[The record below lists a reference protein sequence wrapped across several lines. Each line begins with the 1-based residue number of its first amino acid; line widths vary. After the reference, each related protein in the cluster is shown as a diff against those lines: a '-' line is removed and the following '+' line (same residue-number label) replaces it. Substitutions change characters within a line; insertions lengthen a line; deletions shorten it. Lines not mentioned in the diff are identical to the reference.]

1 MKIQRRHKSASEVY
15 SHSLNDIMF
24 FLLLF
29 FLIASTMAT
38 PSVLKLL
45 LPNSKTGIQSVKHPV
60 VISVAPSSNAESDM
74 DFAINNTVVT
84 RETLESTLLSAYG
97 NDTID
102 KTALLKIDKSIAWEN
117 VVFLLDIG
125 NKNKIKMV
133 AATNM
138 TKMN

>member
-1 MKIQRRHKSASEVY
+1 MNLRRRQKAASEVY

-29 FLIASTMAT
+29 FLITSTMAT

-60 VISVAPSSNAESDM
+60 VI
-74 DFAINNTVVT
+74 AITADLQFVVDQNVIP
-84 RETLESTLLSAYG
+84 REGVEAAVTAAVQG
-97 NDTID
+97 QNDP
-102 KTALLKIDKSIAWEN
+102 TALLKVDKSVPWQEI
-117 VVFLLDIG
+117 VFLLDIG

-133 AATNM
+133 AATNL
-138 TKMN
+138 TKTVGE

>member
-1 MKIQRRHKSASEVY
+1 MDLRRRHKTTSDVY

-29 FLIASTMAT
+29 FLITSTMAT

-45 LPNSKTGIQSVKHPV
+45 LPNSKTGIQTIKHPIVIAVTEDLQFV
-60 VISVAPSSNAESDM
+60 VNQNIVPREQVEAAVIAE
-74 DFAINNTVVT
+74 INGQT
-84 RETLESTLLSAYG
+84 
-97 NDTID
+97 DP
-102 KTALLKIDKSIAWEN
+102 TALLKVDKNVSWQE

-133 AATNM
+133 AATNV
-138 TKMN
+138 TKKQ

>member
-1 MKIQRRHKSASEVY
+1 MNLRRRQKATSEVY

-45 LPNSKTGIQSVKHPV
+45 LPNSKTGIQSVKHPI
-60 VISVAPSSNAESDM
+60 VISVSADLQFGLNDQIVPREQLEA
-74 DFAINNTVVT
+74 AVT
-84 RETLESTLLSAYG
+84 QAVQGVT
-97 NDTID
+97 DP
-102 KTALLKIDKSIAWEN
+102 TALLKVDKAVPWQE

-133 AATNM
+133 AATNV
-138 TKMN
+138 TKLNQ

>member
-1 MKIQRRHKSASEVY
+1 MNLRRRQKGHLEVF

-29 FLIASTMAT
+29 FLITSTMAT

-45 LPNSKTGIQSVKHPV
+45 LPNAKTGIQSVKHPV
-60 VISVAPSSNAESDM
+60 VIAITPDLQYVVNQDIVPREGVEAAVVAAVAGQTDP
-74 DFAINNTVVT
+74 
-84 RETLESTLLSAYG
+84 
-97 NDTID
+97 
-102 KTALLKIDKSIAWEN
+102 TALLKVDKSVAWQE

-133 AATNM
+133 AATNL
-138 TKMN
+138 TKDVPNP

>member
-1 MKIQRRHKSASEVY
+1 MNLRRRQKGHSEVY

-29 FLIASTMAT
+29 FLITSTLAT

-60 VISVAPSSNAESDM
+60 VIAVTPDLQFVVNEDIVPRESVESAVIAAVAGQTDP
-74 DFAINNTVVT
+74 
-84 RETLESTLLSAYG
+84 
-97 NDTID
+97 
-102 KTALLKIDKSIAWEN
+102 TALLKVDKSVAWQE

-133 AATNM
+133 AATNL
-138 TKMN
+138 TKDVAAGK

>member
-1 MKIQRRHKSASEVY
+1 MNLRRRQKAASEVY

-29 FLIASTMAT
+29 FLITSTMAT

-60 VISVAPSSNAESDM
+60 VIAVTADMQFVVDQNVIPREGVEAAVAAAVAGQVDP
-74 DFAINNTVVT
+74 
-84 RETLESTLLSAYG
+84 
-97 NDTID
+97 
-102 KTALLKIDKSIAWEN
+102 TALLKVDNSVPWQE

-133 AATNM
+133 AATNL
-138 TKMN
+138 TKEAVQ

>member
-1 MKIQRRHKSASEVY
+1 
-15 SHSLNDIMF
+15 MF

-29 FLIASTMAT
+29 FLITSTLAT

-60 VISVAPSSNAESDM
+60 VISVTEDLQ
-74 DFAINNTVVT
+74 FAVNQTVVGRDQVEAAVMAEIQGQT
-84 RETLESTLLSAYG
+84 
-97 NDTID
+97 DP
-102 KTALLKIDKSIAWEN
+102 TALLKVDQHVPWQE

-133 AATNM
+133 AATSL
-138 TKMN
+138 TKQ

>member
-1 MKIQRRHKSASEVY
+1 MNLRRRHKAASEVY

-60 VISVAPSSNAESDM
+60 VISVSADM
-74 DFAINNTVVT
+74 QYGVNDQVVT
-84 RETLESTLLSAYG
+84 RETLEAAVVAAVQG
-97 NDTID
+97 ENDP
-102 KTALLKIDKSIAWEN
+102 TALLKIDKAVPWQE

-133 AATNM
+133 AATNV
-138 TKMN
+138 TKIDQ

>member
-1 MKIQRRHKSASEVY
+1 MNLRRRQKAHSEVY

-29 FLIASTMAT
+29 FLITSTMAT

-60 VISVAPSSNAESDM
+60 VISVTPDLQ
-74 DFAINNTVVT
+74 FVVNQEIVP
-84 RETLESTLLSAYG
+84 RENVEAAVTAAVAGQT
-97 NDTID
+97 DP
-102 KTALLKIDKSIAWEN
+102 TALLKVDKSVQWQE

-133 AATNM
+133 AATNL
-138 TKMN
+138 TKEPAQP

>member
-1 MKIQRRHKSASEVY
+1 MNLRRRHKTTSEVY

-29 FLIASTMAT
+29 FLITSTMAT

-45 LPNSKTGIQSVKHPV
+45 LPNSKTGIQTVKHPV
-60 VISVAPSSNAESDM
+60 VIAVTEDLQFVVNQQIVPREQVEA
-74 DFAINNTVVT
+74 TVMNEVKGQT
-84 RETLESTLLSAYG
+84 
-97 NDTID
+97 DP
-102 KTALLKIDKSIAWEN
+102 TALLKVDKNVSWQE

-133 AATNM
+133 AATNL
-138 TKMN
+138 TKQQEQ

>member
-1 MKIQRRHKSASEVY
+1 MNLRRRHKAASEVY

-60 VISVAPSSNAESDM
+60 VISVSADM
-74 DFAINNTVVT
+74 QYGVNDQIVT
-84 RETLESTLLSAYG
+84 KETLESAVIAAVKG
-97 NDTID
+97 ENDP
-102 KTALLKIDKSIAWEN
+102 TALLKIDKAVPWQD

-133 AATNM
+133 AATNV
-138 TKMN
+138 TKIAQ

>member
-1 MKIQRRHKSASEVY
+1 MNLRRRKHTDTEVY

-29 FLIASTMAT
+29 FLITSTMAT

-45 LPNSKTGIQSVKHPV
+45 LPNAKTGIQSVKHPV
-60 VISVAPSSNAESDM
+60 VIAITPDLQYVVNQDIVPREGVEAAVVAAVAGQTDP
-74 DFAINNTVVT
+74 
-84 RETLESTLLSAYG
+84 
-97 NDTID
+97 
-102 KTALLKIDKSIAWEN
+102 TALLKVDKSVAWQE

-133 AATNM
+133 AATNL
-138 TKMN
+138 TKDVPNP

>member
-1 MKIQRRHKSASEVY
+1 MNLRRRHKAASEVY

-45 LPNSKTGIQSVKHPV
+45 LPNSKTGIQNVKHPV
-60 VISVAPSSNAESDM
+60 VISVTADLQYGVNDQ
-74 DFAINNTVVT
+74 IVT
-84 RETLESTLLSAYG
+84 KDQLEGAVKAAVAGVT
-97 NDTID
+97 DP
-102 KTALLKIDKSIAWEN
+102 TALLKVDQSVPWQE

-133 AATNM
+133 AATNV
-138 TKMN
+138 TKYDK

>member
-1 MKIQRRHKSASEVY
+1 MNLRRRQKGHSEVY

-29 FLIASTMAT
+29 FLITSTLAT

-45 LPNSKTGIQSVKHPV
+45 LPNAKTGIQSVKHPV
-60 VISVAPSSNAESDM
+60 VISVNADLQ
-74 DFAINNTVVT
+74 FAVNDQVVP
-84 RETLESTLLSAYG
+84 REAMETAVTAAVAG
-97 NDTID
+97 QTDP
-102 KTALLKIDKSIAWEN
+102 TALLKVDKSVPWQE

-133 AATNM
+133 AATNL
-138 TKMN
+138 TKDVAAAK

>member
-1 MKIQRRHKSASEVY
+1 
-15 SHSLNDIMF
+15 MF

-60 VISVAPSSNAESDM
+60 VISVSADM
-74 DFAINNTVVT
+74 QYGVNDQIVT
-84 RETLESTLLSAYG
+84 KETLESAVIAAVKG
-97 NDTID
+97 ENDP
-102 KTALLKIDKSIAWEN
+102 TALLKIDKAVPWQD

-133 AATNM
+133 AATNV
-138 TKMN
+138 TKIAQ

>member
-1 MKIQRRHKSASEVY
+1 MNLRRRQKGHSEVY

-29 FLIASTMAT
+29 FLITSTLAT

-45 LPNSKTGIQSVKHPV
+45 LPNAKTGIQSVKHPV
-60 VISVAPSSNAESDM
+60 VISVNADLQFAVNDQVVPRDAMES
-74 DFAINNTVVT
+74 AVT
-84 RETLESTLLSAYG
+84 AAVAGQT
-97 NDTID
+97 DP
-102 KTALLKIDKSIAWEN
+102 TALLKVDKSVPWQE

-133 AATNM
+133 AATNL
-138 TKMN
+138 TKDVAATK